1 MSSISKGGWKDLEG
15 LQTMRVLAR
24 NMAFFLRCKEA
35 GLRTGVPLPAK
46 EIRIYKLVLVTK
58 LFSFGHS
65 GRPSYIFLITSYR
78 KACGTYESLGHQIQT
93 LAIMSGI
100 SK

>member
-1 MSSISKGGWKDLEG
+1 MPVISSRYWNMVHGEHLQRGRSTRKDLEG

-46 EIRIYKLVLVTK
+46 GV
-58 LFSFGHS
+58 
-65 GRPSYIFLITSYR
+65 
-78 KACGTYESLGHQIQT
+78 GTYTNFTGH
-93 LAIMSGI
+93 
-100 SK
+100 